1 MDQMITDDSAKG
13 IEYVHLARV
22 FQIDPRLAEFKKFFP
37 LSMNFETALALKKQ
51 EEQDEENEVFVF
63 EAPPRV
69 EVSRAAHLHA
79 KQGQDKETPLPP
91 PQPVVNEISS
101 EIEKMAIIS
110 PRPSRKSDATKR
122 QTKISN
128 FFRKSSS

>member
-1 MDQMITDDSAKG
+1 MKFSFLKRHQELKLGCWSYKEIPK
-13 IEYVHLARV
+13 IFKRF
-22 FQIDPRLAEFKKFFP
+22 FQKSFWRNPSWKNDNPIK
-37 LSMNFETALALKKQ
+37 
-51 EEQDEENEVFVF
+51 
-63 EAPPRV
+63 
-69 EVSRAAHLHA
+69 VSRAAHLHA
-79 KQGQDKETPLPP
+79 KQEQEKETPLPP

>member
-13 IEYVHLARV
+13 IEYFPLARV

-51 EEQDEENEVFVF
+51 EKEEEDEENEVFVF

-69 EVSRAAHLHA
+69 EVRL
-79 KQGQDKETPLPP
+79 
-91 PQPVVNEISS
+91 
-101 EIEKMAIIS
+101 
-110 PRPSRKSDATKR
+110 
-122 QTKISN
+122 
-128 FFRKSSS
+128 F